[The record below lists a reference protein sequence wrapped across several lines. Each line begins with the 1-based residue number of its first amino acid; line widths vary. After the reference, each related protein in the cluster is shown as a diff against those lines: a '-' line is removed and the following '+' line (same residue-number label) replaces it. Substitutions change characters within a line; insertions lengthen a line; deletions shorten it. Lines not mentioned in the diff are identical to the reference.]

1 MNLGIL
7 QTRGTCWFYTIL
19 NGFLLSEDG
28 QKIMYAN
35 LQEYYAKLTPTEKAY
50 FDDRLD
56 APCPMKDLTKTKK
69 IYFWK
74 FIDQYMCLLS
84 GPRAVSLKIAKS
96 ANLLGNM
103 NLQGTVAK
111 VTKGGTGAHPQ
122 QEIEKVL
129 DHLGFKGKYYSGRV
143 DRRRNPQFVI
153 SKAGDRTYMS
163 TVSYTVAPGYS
174 LMCAGLVIGNSL
186 AASSEQHRFHS
197 IVGYVVDQKGYIFD
211 SNQRKVFRCNWWHLA
226 EFKRVVRDEISLA
239 YSFFKDGQVNV
250 HNYSYAI
257 YARDAFTKGISP
269 SCRMKYR
276 NIDKSPVIYGLNYA
290 DPNAGKLLNQPMYNY
305 LKPAERAAAK
315 RRWAQTHHTEVK
327 YLTKATLDAIL
338 KSATSKGNALNQV
351 YHLRNAGYRV
361 VTPNYVNFHKTLAA
375 MKFPTKYFNKPMYD
389 KILQNATNKV
399 NAQKRINKLKKAG
412 YVMKVDNFTSFKQ
425 KVNEK
430 FKNDPYAKAKALLGK
445 ATTVTQRKKAYS
457 EVWKNVP
464 MPRRKVLMHYRNKGV
479 WLRNNAFNVG
489 GGSSNNLVLL
499 PNNNG
504 AGSSNQPL
512 RNARSHVN
520 TLKTAVARKAYLK
533 AVVLSAEQRKNL
545 RAYIAQKNANARA
558 ARAAK
563 KSS

>member
-111 VTKGGTGAHPQ
+111 VSKGGTGAHPQ

-129 DHLGFKGKYYSGRV
+129 DHLGFKGKYYSGNV
-143 DRRRNPQFVI
+143 NRRRKPQFVI
-153 SKAGDRTYMS
+153 RKAGDRTYMPI
-163 TVSYTVAPGYS
+163 VYRTVAPGYS
-174 LMCAGLVIGNSL
+174 LMCAGLVIGNTQ
-186 AASSEQHRFHS
+186 AASSEQHRMHS
-197 IVGYVVDQKGYIFD
+197 IVGYIVDDKGYIFD
-211 SNQRKVFRCNWWHLA
+211 SNQRKVFRCNWWDLTD
-226 EFKRVVRDEISLA
+226 FKRVVRDEISLA

-257 YARDAFTKGISP
+257 YARNEFTKGISP

-276 NIDKSPVIYGLNYA
+276 NIDKSPVIYDLNYA
-290 DPNAGKLLNQPMYNY
+290 DPNVGKNLNSSLYNY
-305 LKPAERAAAK
+305 LKPSERAAAK
-315 RRWAQTHHTEVK
+315 RRWARTKHTEVR
-327 YLTKATLDAIL
+327 YLNKKTLDAIL
-338 KSATSKGNALNQV
+338 KSAKSKNNALNQV
-351 YHLRNAGYRV
+351 WNLRNAGYRV
-361 VTPNYVNFHKTLAA
+361 VNPNYVNFHKTLAA
-375 MKFPTKYFNKPMYD
+375 MKFPVVP
-389 KILQNATNKV
+389 
-399 NAQKRINKLKKAG
+399 KKASPPVTT
-412 YVMKVDNFTSFKQ
+412 YN
-425 KVNEK
+425 
-430 FKNDPYAKAKALLGK
+430 KAKAILAK
-445 ATTVTQRKKAYS
+445 ASTLAQRKKAYS
-457 EVWKNVP
+457 EVWKSVP
-464 MPRRKVLMHYRNKGV
+464 LPRRKVLMHYRNKGV
-479 WLRNNAFNVG
+479 WLANNTFNVG
-489 GGSSNNLVLL
+489 GGSSNNRVVR
-499 PNNNG
+499 PNG

-545 RAYIAQKNANARA
+545 REYIAKKNANARA

>member
-1 MNLGIL
+1 MNLGII

-35 LQEYYAKLTPTEKAY
+35 LQEYYEKLTPAEKAY
-50 FDDRLD
+50 FDDRID

-96 ANLLGNM
+96 ANILGNM
-103 NLQGTVAK
+103 NLQGTIAK
-111 VTKGGTGAHPQ
+111 GAKGGTGAHPQ
-122 QEIEKVL
+122 EEIEKVL
-129 DHLGFKGKYYSGRV
+129 DHLGFKGKYYSGKV
-143 DRRRNPQFVI
+143 NRRRKPQFII
-153 SKAGDRTYMS
+153 SKAGPRTYMPI
-163 TVSYTVAPGYS
+163 VFRTVAPGYS

-186 AASSEQHRFHS
+186 ASSSEQHKYHS
-197 IVGYVVDQKGYIFD
+197 IVGYIVDEKGYIFD
-211 SNQRKVFRCNWWHLA
+211 SNQRKVFRCNWWNLA
-226 EFKRVVRDEISLA
+226 DFKRVVRDEVSLA
-239 YSFFKDGQVNV
+239 YSFFKNGQVNV

-257 YARDAFTKGISP
+257 YARNEFTKGISP

-276 NIDKSPVIYGLNYA
+276 TKTPVIYNLNYT
-290 DPNAGKLLNQPMYNY
+290 DPNAGKQLNSPVYNY
-305 LKPAERAAAK
+305 LKPAERVAAK
-315 RRWAQTHHTEVK
+315 RRWARTHHKEVK
-327 YLTKATLDAIL
+327 YLTKSTFDAIL
-338 KSATSKGNALNQV
+338 KSAKSKNNALNQV
-351 YHLRNAGYRV
+351 WNLRNAGYRV
-361 VTPNYVNFHKTLAA
+361 VTENYVNFHKTLAA
-375 MKFPTKYFNKPMYD
+375 MKFPVVP
-389 KILQNATNKV
+389 
-399 NAQKRINKLKKAG
+399 KKAPPPVTT
-412 YVMKVDNFTSFKQ
+412 YN
-425 KVNEK
+425 
-430 FKNDPYAKAKALLGK
+430 KAKAILAK
-445 ATTVTQRKKAYS
+445 ASTLAQRKKAYS
-457 EVWKNVP
+457 EVWRTVP

-489 GGSSNNLVLL
+489 GGGSSNNS
-499 PNNNG
+499 G

-545 RAYIAQKNANARA
+545 REYIAKKNANARA

>member
-1 MNLGIL
+1 MNLGII

-35 LQEYYAKLTPTEKAY
+35 LQEYYEKLTPTEKAY

-84 GPRAVSLKIAKS
+84 GPRAVSLQIAKS
-96 ANLLGNM
+96 ANILGNM
-103 NLQGTVAK
+103 NLQGTAAK
-111 VTKGGTGAHPQ
+111 VAKGGTGAHPQ

-129 DHLGFKGKYYSGRV
+129 DHLGFKGKYYSGKV
-143 DRRRNPQFVI
+143 NRRRKPQFII
-153 SKAGDRTYMS
+153 SKAGPRTYMPI
-163 TVSYTVAPGYS
+163 VYRTVAPGYS

-186 AASSEQHRFHS
+186 ASSSEQHKFHS
-197 IVGYVVDQKGYIFD
+197 IVGYIVDEKGYIFD
-211 SNQRKVFRCNWWHLA
+211 SNQRKVFRCNWWNLA
-226 EFKRVVRDEISLA
+226 DFKRVVRDEVSLA
-239 YSFFKDGQVNV
+239 YSFFKNGQVNV
-250 HNYSYAI
+250 HTYSYAI
-257 YARDAFTKGISP
+257 YARDEFTKGISP

-276 NIDKSPVIYGLNYA
+276 NIQSPVPGYFNYS
-290 DPNAGKLLNQPMYNY
+290 DPNAGKRLNKPMYNY
-305 LKPAERAAAK
+305 LKPAERVAAK
-315 RRWAQTHHTEVK
+315 RRWARVQHREVK

-338 KSATSKGNALNQV
+338 KSATSKGNALNQIWA
-351 YHLRNAGYRV
+351 LRNSGYRV
-361 VTPNYVNFHKTLAA
+361 VTPDYVNFHKTLAA

-412 YVMKVDNFTSFKQ
+412 YVMKVDNFASFKQ

-430 FKNDPYAKAKALLGK
+430 FKNDPYAKAKATLAK
-445 ATTVTQRKKAYS
+445 ASTLAQRKKAYS
-457 EVWKNVP
+457 EVWKSVP
-464 MPRRKVLMHYRNKGV
+464 LPRRKVLMHYRNKGV

-489 GGSSNNLVLL
+489 GGGSPNNLVLL
-499 PNNNG
+499 PKNNG

-545 RAYIAQKNANARA
+545 REYIAKKNANARA
-558 ARAAK
+558 VRAAK